1 MGAQAAFRFGSCA
14 LALVAVSDFSGARMS
29 RCGSGCWSWS
39 GRQALPGGLR
49 WRGTDTGRI
58 AHRTRVNNAQTHF
71 RPLVHHKYGEKVQS
85 VGAPLQR
92 RKGERRLLIIDKMHI
107 YIIYKYNR

>member
-14 LALVAVSDFSGARMS
+14 LALVAVSDFSGVRMS
-29 RCGSGCWSWS
+29 RCGSGSWS

-58 AHRTRVNNAQTHF
+58 AHRTRVDNAQTHF
-71 RPLVHHKYGEKVQS
+71 RPLVHHKYGEKVQAI
-85 VGAPLQR
+85 GAPLRR
-92 RKGERRLLIIDKMHI
+92 RKGEQRSLIIKKMHI
-107 YIIYKYNR
+107 YIIYNYNR